1 MQTQN
6 AFYDTIVHLRLE
18 EEAVVF
24 TDKISISAL
33 EERLLTSFLQQEYEI
48 EKTNYPFDAPEFQP
62 ETALWAAKMVYY
74 AIHLHFFRQQEAAV
88 VKNLFIPNTKEP
100 NAAQML
106 SADIVLRFLL
116 PLYLDIKQVDFQ
128 DVILQGIEDC
138 LKAYHYSAIGSDL
151 EIQESTLDILFQQAC
166 FRQLYLDRVTKYKS
180 ISLAK
185 LEKIDEGLKENFGN
199 YSSLYW
205 LRT

>member
-24 TDKISISAL
+24 SDKISISAL
-33 EERLLTSFLQQEYEI
+33 EERLLTSFLQQEYEK
-48 EKTNYPFDAPEFQP
+48 EKTNYPFEAPDFQP
-62 ETALWAAKMVYY
+62 ETAFWAAKMVYY
-74 AIHLHFFRQQEAAV
+74 AIHHHFFRQQEAAV
-88 VKNLFIPNTKEP
+88 VKNVFTPNTKEP

-138 LKAYHYSAIGSDL
+138 LKAYHYSAIGLDL
-151 EIQESTLDILFQQAC
+151 ELQESTLDVLFQQPC
-166 FRQLYLDRVTKYKS
+166 FKQLYLDRVTLYKS
-180 ISLAK
+180 VSLAK
-185 LEKIDEGLKENFGN
+185 FKKIQEGLKENFGN
-199 YSSLYW
+199 YSTAFW
-205 LRT
+205 LGL